1 MVTIMKTSFCK
12 LKPKTTNYRKYK
24 NFSSYIFRDSV
35 LEELSQVRINNDDEG
50 FNNFLRTCR
59 NTLDMFAP
67 RKKRYIRGRNTP
79 FMNKTLS
86 NEIMKRSNLR
96 NKHLKR
102 RSEKDKQRF
111 RKQRNI
117 CVSLLRK
124 TKKSYYSK
132 KA

>member
-1 MVTIMKTSFCK
+1 
-12 LKPKTTNYRKYK
+12 
-24 NFSSYIFRDSV
+24 
-35 LEELSQVRINNDDEG
+35 
-50 FNNFLRTCR
+50 
-59 NTLDMFAP
+59 MFAP

>member
-1 MVTIMKTSFCK
+1 MKTSFCK

-24 NFSSYIFRDSV
+24 YFSSYIFRDSV

-102 RSEKDKQRF
+102 RS
-111 RKQRNI
+111 
-117 CVSLLRK
+117 
-124 TKKSYYSK
+124 
-132 KA
+132 